1 MKHISD
7 LFKVTNG
14 HLMKNSRKHGSVSI
28 YHRNIQSLAIEMLQI
43 KHGTTREIVTDIFK
57 TDNAG
62 IKFQKK
68 LRFYGTFFEH
78 SVSWFY

>member
-28 YHRNIQSLAIEMLQI
+28 HHRNIQSLAIEMLQI

-68 LRFYGTFFEH
+68 LRFYGTFFER
-78 SVSWFY
+78 SVSWFF